1 MFNVITADMIKALP
15 PIDGVDAERLPQL
28 LSKVYAHILGL
39 KTKYGQGEI
48 PFVAEELDKDYRML
62 RKLAFALELYLESE
76 KYEDYLRPIAYV
88 AAMAHKMLGKME
100 QMPTQSLTIDS
111 VPSDVSAA
119 LLFVIGGYFADAE
132 EMAQAIKPRDEDSL
146 AKKQLIQFV
155 CLLTK
160 GHLNEIIEAKGVEPQ
175 RDTLET
181 LAEDLMWGHLS
192 MGLRVLAASLLGR
205 THDDYRPFFYKVQE
219 LSIYVDE
226 ETEFRYAY
234 TGTFRLSRLLIRA
247 AEMLM
252 NHSVVNNVA
261 RYLTS
266 TEHLDVLYNIANAR
280 PYLWDNHLDAI
291 NNGFL
296 EFGTSSV
303 ITFPTGAGKSTLVEL
318 KVMQAVKNGGK
329 VVYIVPTH
337 ALESQAKDNMARLF
351 GLDSYEDLQIGREF
365 TFMEEDDDMP
375 VMVMTPE
382 RCSTLLTLHPD
393 IFEGVSL
400 VMMDEFHII
409 SSGDHRSLGAMFCLI
424 SLLSLV
430 PEADYVLV
438 SAMVENGNEIS
449 GWISEVTGRR
459 CLNLSMPW
467 KPTSQLQGCV
477 VYQEKEVKELL
488 QLCKTDKKARR
499 EQGKKSPSTDLKN
512 HLMAKPYCLFSLCNT
527 WESQRIDDY
536 YLSPLVDYPISLGVG
551 KYWNLIGNRNEV
563 ARLLAQKFASIGM
576 KTIVFVENPAQANSM
591 VKKVDSEISLK
602 RLPASLRPKFNSIVT
617 ELGEVSSS
625 YIQQQMGAVQHHG
638 QLLPEERYIMEQ
650 MFKKSVDI
658 MVATPTLAQG
668 VNLPVDIVLLAGE
681 DRYNPEEQGRSRMEA
696 HEILNAAGRA
706 GRAGF
711 RSQGAAILV
720 SNDVIGIDG
729 NKLKDTWFK
738 LKEEIFSKG
747 DQCLKVID
755 PFEELSSRDD
765 EPITT
770 EQKLV
775 LMKMNLQGEGK
786 QSLLKK
792 SFYAYQL
799 RHSQKQESDFVERI
813 EKLANSYEGEKNNGL
828 IELSFKS
835 GVESEILESFYQWI
849 GGHELQ
855 KHNMTSI
862 LDYYCD
868 WLKDYPKALG
878 NLLVYE
884 STMAELKGLLNNA
897 EEEGLDADGIE
908 NLNYLL
914 QLYLHGSTYMEIYEE
929 LNVKRPDA
937 YMTAAR
943 KFVLK
948 IIPELSYAFSVLT
961 MVLIQ
966 FIQDHEGADA
976 DIPENIKNFA
986 TYFKE
991 GVTSE
996 GMLRYKTKGKLMRV
1010 ECHNNY
1016 AK

>member
-15 PIDGVDAERLPQL
+15 PINGVDAERLPQL

-62 RKLAFALELYLESE
+62 RKLAFTLEFYLESE
-76 KYEDYLRPIAYV
+76 KYEDYLRPIAFV
-88 AAMAHKMLGKME
+88 AAMAYKMLGKME
-100 QMPTQSLTIDS
+100 QIPEQSLTIDS

-119 LLFVIGGYFADAE
+119 LLFVIGGYFADAA
-132 EMAQAIKPRDEDSL
+132 EMAQAINPRDEDSL
-146 AKKQLIQFV
+146 AKNQLIQFI

-160 GHLNEIIEAKGVEPQ
+160 GHLNDIIEAKGVDPQ
-175 RDTLET
+175 RDTLEI

-205 THDDYRPFFYKVQE
+205 THEDYKPIFYKVQK
-219 LSIYVDE
+219 LSVYVDE

-234 TGTFRLSRLLIRA
+234 TGTFRLSRLLLRA
-247 AEMLM
+247 ADMLM

-266 TEHLDVLYNIANAR
+266 TEHFDVLYNIANAR

-337 ALESQAKDNMARLF
+337 ALESQVKDNMARIF
-351 GLDSYEDLQIGREF
+351 GLESYEDLQIGREF

-400 VMMDEFHII
+400 VMIDEFHII
-409 SSGDHRSLGAMFCLI
+409 GSGDHRSLGAMFCLI
-424 SLLSLV
+424 SLLSMV
-430 PEADYVLV
+430 PEADYILV
-438 SAMVENGNEIS
+438 SAMVENGEEIA
-449 GWISEVTGRR
+449 GWISEVIGRR

-477 VYQEKEVKELL
+477 VYQENEVKELL

-499 EQGKKSPSTDLKN
+499 EQGKKSPSSDLKN
-512 HLMAKPYCLFSLCNT
+512 QLMAKPYCLFSLCNT

-536 YLSPLVDYPISLGVG
+536 YLSPLIDYPISLGVG

-591 VKKVDSEISLK
+591 VKKVDSEINLK
-602 RLPASLRPKFNSIVT
+602 RLPASLKPKFNSIVT
-617 ELGEVSSS
+617 ELGELSSS
-625 YIQQQMGAVQHHG
+625 YIQLQMGAVQHHG

-747 DQCLKVID
+747 DQCLKVVD

-770 EQKLV
+770 EKKLV

-813 EKLANSYEGEKNNGL
+813 EKLASSFEGEKNDGL

-868 WLKDYPKALG
+868 WLKEYPKALG
-878 NLLVYE
+878 SLLVYE
-884 STMAELKGLLNNA
+884 STMAELKGLLNNI
-897 EEEGLDADGIE
+897 EEEVLDADDIE
-908 NLNYLL
+908 NLNYLM

-966 FIQDHEGADA
+966 FIQDHEGVDA
-976 DIPENIKNFA
+976 EIPENVKNFA

-996 GMLRYKTKGKLMRV
+996 SMLRYKTKGKLMRV